1 MSKIK
6 NGGLDQYGPEHFEL
20 QPFDSTGLERVRENF
35 ETYSL
40 RSGVFRCT
48 ANDLKMVSRLIKHDL
63 RINAGARQMYASL
76 VDSSALGICCP
87 MQALGAGG

>member
-1 MSKIK
+1 MAT
-6 NGGLDQYGPEHFEL
+6 NTLNCNHLTARGLK
-20 QPFDSTGLERVRENF
+20 GLEKILKQ
-35 ETYSL
+35 SL